1 MSQKQG
7 LLTDVIE
14 ALCCLPGVGPKSA
27 QRMALHLFQRD
38 RGGAENLAS
47 VLHTAVNKLQYC
59 KQCRTLSEYEL
70 CELCSSPQRDEK
82 TICVVESP
90 ADVWVINQAN
100 NNYKGLFFVLNGR
113 LSPLDGIGP
122 EEIGLNLLERQL
134 EDNGVTELILAT
146 NATVEGEATAHFI
159 AQIAQ
164 QYQIKV
170 SRLAQGVPVG
180 GELEF
185 LDSSTL
191 AHAFTGRRI
200 IE

>member
-1 MSQKQG
+1 MLQQQG
-7 LLTDVIE
+7 LLSDVID
-14 ALCCLPGVGPKSA
+14 AFCCLPGVGPKSA

-38 RGGAENLAS
+38 RGGAENLAK
-47 VLHTAVNKLQYC
+47 VLQKAVSNLQYC
-59 KQCRTLSEYEL
+59 KRCRTLSEYEL
-70 CELCSSPQRDEK
+70 CELCSSPKRDVK

-100 NNYKGLFFVLNGR
+100 SYKGQFFVLNGR

-122 EEIGLNLLERQL
+122 EEIGLDILERQL
-134 EDNGVTELILAT
+134 EFNGVTELILAT

-159 AQIAQ
+159 AQIAR

-170 SRLAQGVPVG
+170 SRLAQGMPVG

-191 AHAFTGRRI
+191 AHAFTGRRT

>member
-1 MSQKQG
+1 MSQKHG
-7 LLTDVIE
+7 LLTDVID

-38 RGGAENLAS
+38 RGGAENLAK
-47 VLHTAVNKLQYC
+47 VLHSAVNQLQYC
-59 KQCRTLSEYEL
+59 KQCRTLTEHEL
-70 CELCSSPQRDEK
+70 CELCSSPKRNAK
-82 TICVVESP
+82 IICVVESP
-90 ADVWVINQAN
+90 ADVWVVNQASD
-100 NNYKGLFFVLNGR
+100 YKGLFFVLNGR

-122 EEIGLNLLERQL
+122 EEIGLDILEAQL
-134 EDNGVTELILAT
+134 EAQGVTELILAT

-170 SRLAQGVPVG
+170 SRLAQGMPVG

-185 LDSSTL
+185 MDSSTL
-191 AHAFTGRRI
+191 AHAFSGRRT

>member
-7 LLTDVIE
+7 LLTDVID

-38 RGGAENLAS
+38 RGGAENLAR
-47 VLHTAVNKLQYC
+47 VLQSAVNKLQYC

-70 CELCSSPQRDEK
+70 CELCSSPKRDEK

-90 ADVWVINQAN
+90 ADVWVINQA

-122 EEIGLNLLERQL
+122 EEIGLDLLEQQL
-134 EDNGVTELILAT
+134 ESKGVTELILAT

-170 SRLAQGVPVG
+170 SRLAQGMPVG

>member
-7 LLTDVIE
+7 LLTDVID

-38 RGGAENLAS
+38 RGGAENLAH
-47 VLHTAVNKLQYC
+47 VLQSAVNKLQYC

-70 CELCSSPQRDEK
+70 CELCSSPKRDEK

-90 ADVWVINQAN
+90 ADVWVINQA

-122 EEIGLNLLERQL
+122 EEIGLDLLEQQL
-134 EDNGVTELILAT
+134 ESKGVTELILAT

-170 SRLAQGVPVG
+170 SRLAQGMPVG

>member
-1 MSQKQG
+1 MSQQQG
-7 LLTDVIE
+7 LLSDVID

-38 RGGAENLAS
+38 RGGAENLAK
-47 VLHTAVNKLQYC
+47 VLQKAVSNLQYC
-59 KQCRTLSEYEL
+59 KQCRTLSEHKL
-70 CELCSSPQRDEK
+70 CELCSSPKRDVK

-100 NNYKGLFFVLNGR
+100 NYKGQFFVLNGR

-122 EEIGLNLLERQL
+122 EEIGLDLLEQQL
-134 EDNGVTELILAT
+134 EFNGVTELILAT

-159 AQIAQ
+159 AQIAH

-170 SRLAQGVPVG
+170 SRLAQGMPVG

>member
-7 LLTDVIE
+7 LLTDVID

-38 RGGAENLAS
+38 RGGAENLAR
-47 VLHTAVNKLQYC
+47 VLQSAVNKLQYC

-70 CELCSSPQRDEK
+70 CELCSSPKRDEK

-90 ADVWVINQAN
+90 ADVWVINQSN
-100 NNYKGLFFVLNGR
+100 DYKGLFFVLNGR

-122 EEIGLNLLERQL
+122 EEIGLDLLEQQL
-134 EDNGVTELILAT
+134 ESKGVTELILAT

-170 SRLAQGVPVG
+170 SRLAQGMPVG

-191 AHAFTGRRI
+191 AHAFSGRRI

>member
-7 LLTDVIE
+7 LLTDVID

-38 RGGAENLAS
+38 RGGAENLAR
-47 VLHTAVNKLQYC
+47 VLQSAVNKLQYC

-70 CELCSSPQRDEK
+70 CELCSSPKRNEK
-82 TICVVESP
+82 IICVVESP
-90 ADVWVINQAN
+90 ADVWVINQSN
-100 NNYKGLFFVLNGR
+100 DYTGLFFVLNGR

-122 EEIGLNLLERQL
+122 EEIGLDLLEQQL
-134 EDNGVTELILAT
+134 ESKGVTELILAT

-170 SRLAQGVPVG
+170 SRLAQGMPVG

-191 AHAFTGRRI
+191 AHAFSGRRI

>member
-1 MSQKQG
+1 MLQKQG
-7 LLTDVIE
+7 LLTDVID

-38 RGGAENLAS
+38 RGGAGNLAK
-47 VLHTAVNKLQYC
+47 VLQVAVDKLQYC

-70 CELCSSPQRDEK
+70 CELCRSPKRNEK

-90 ADVWVINQAN
+90 ADVWVISQAN
-100 NNYKGLFFVLNGR
+100 DYNGQFFVLNGR

-122 EEIGLNLLERQL
+122 EEIGLDILEQQL
-134 EDNGVTELILAT
+134 ESNGVTELILAT

-164 QYQIKV
+164 QYKIKV

-191 AHAFTGRRI
+191 AHAFSGRRI

>member
-7 LLTDVIE
+7 LLTDVID

-38 RGGAENLAS
+38 RGGAENLAR
-47 VLHTAVNKLQYC
+47 VLQSAVNKLQYC

-70 CELCSSPQRDEK
+70 CELCSSPKRNEK
-82 TICVVESP
+82 IICVVESP
-90 ADVWVINQAN
+90 ADVWVINQSN
-100 NNYKGLFFVLNGR
+100 DYKGLFFVLNGR

-122 EEIGLNLLERQL
+122 EEIGLDLLEQQL
-134 EDNGVTELILAT
+134 ESKGVTELILAT

-170 SRLAQGVPVG
+170 SRLAQGMPVG

-191 AHAFTGRRI
+191 AHAFSGRRI

>member
-7 LLTDVIE
+7 LLTDVID

-38 RGGAENLAS
+38 RGGAENLAR
-47 VLHTAVNKLQYC
+47 VLQSAVNKLQYC

-70 CELCSSPQRDEK
+70 CELCRSPKRDEK
-82 TICVVESP
+82 IICVVESP
-90 ADVWVINQAN
+90 ADVWVINQSN
-100 NNYKGLFFVLNGR
+100 DYKGLFFVLNGR

-122 EEIGLNLLERQL
+122 EEIGLDLLEQQL
-134 EDNGVTELILAT
+134 ESKGVTELILAT

-170 SRLAQGVPVG
+170 SRLAQGMPVG